1 MAGMNILGSL
11 IYQCIHNEKI
21 NNYKLKARLNAKGNL
36 RGKSKLTQATSTNK
50 IVVLGNESVTL
61 PKGYK
66 AGGMHCG
73 VKKKRLDLGYIVS
86 EVPAAVAGVY
96 TTNIFQAAPLIVTQE
111 SIAKEKKIQAIL
123 VNSGNAN
130 ACTGE
135 QGLLDAKAMQSN
147 FANELGIETDL
158 VAVTS
163 TGVIGELLPMDC
175 INSGI
180 KQILQ
185 QEYEQEANFKQAIL
199 TTDTCIKQIGV
210 QLSIDGKTV
219 SIGGAAKGSGMIHPN
234 MATMLGF
241 VTTDANVAQ
250 DDLLSALKGITNTT
264 FNMITVD
271 GDTSTNDMV
280 LVMANGLADNEQLT
294 KEHPEWDIFVEG
306 LGIVCKELA
315 KKIARDGEGATKLVE
330 VQVSGAFNT
339 DAAKTVGKSII
350 SSNLVKTAIYGTD
363 PNWGRIVT
371 AAGYSGVPIVP
382 NLLEVSIGEYKV
394 FEKGLPCPI
403 DEEEVK
409 SYLEQE
415 NVVIFVNLNQGDY
428 SATAW
433 GCDLTYD
440 YVKINASYRT

>member
-1 MAGMNILGSL
+1 MQAISS
-11 IYQCIHNEKI
+11 NEI
-21 NNYKLKARLNAKGNL
+21 IIIEEG
-36 RGKSKLTQATSTNK
+36 
-50 IVVLGNESVTL
+50 SVTL

-73 VKKKRLDLGYIVS
+73 LKRKRLDLGYVVS
-86 EVPAAVAGVY
+86 EVPATAAGVY
-96 TTNIFQAAPLIVTQE
+96 TTNLFQAAPLLVTQE
-111 SIAKEKKIQAIL
+111 SIAKEKKIQAII

-135 QGLLDAKAMQSN
+135 QGVQDAFEMQKE
-147 FANELGIETDL
+147 FASQLGIENHL
-158 VAVTS
+158 VGVTS
-163 TGVIGELLPMDC
+163 TGVIGELLPIDK
-175 INSGI
+175 IKDGI

-185 QEYEQEANFKQAIL
+185 TEHEDVTKFMEAIL
-199 TTDTCIKQIGV
+199 TTDTSVKHTAV
-210 QLSIDGKTV
+210 QLKIDGKTV
-219 SIGGAAKGSGMIHPN
+219 SIGGASKGSGMIHPN

-241 VTTDANVAQ
+241 VTTDANIEQ
-250 DDLLSALKGITNTT
+250 EELLEALREVTNQT

-280 LVMANGLADNEQLT
+280 LLLANGLAENNQLT
-294 KEHPEWDIFVEG
+294 KDHPEWNIFKQG
-306 LGIVCKELA
+306 LKIVCESLA

-330 VQVSGAFNT
+330 VQVNGGYSQN
-339 DAAKTVGKSII
+339 AASSVGKAII

-371 AAGYSGVPIVP
+371 AIGYSGVPVEP
-382 NLLEVSIGEYKV
+382 NSIKVAIGPFTV
-394 FEKGLPCPI
+394 FENGLPSNFV
-403 DEEEVK
+403 EEEVK
-409 SYLEQE
+409 EYLESE
-415 NVVIFVNLNQGDY
+415 NVKLTVELNQGKY

>member
-1 MAGMNILGSL
+1 
-11 IYQCIHNEKI
+11 
-21 NNYKLKARLNAKGNL
+21 
-36 RGKSKLTQATSTNK
+36 LTQATSTNE
-50 IVVLGNESVTL
+50 IVVLEDGSITL

-66 AGGMHCG
+66 AGGIHCG
-73 VKKKRLDLGYIVS
+73 IKRKRLDLGYIVS
-86 EVPAAVAGVY
+86 EIPAVAAGVY
-96 TTNIFQAAPLIVTQE
+96 TTNIFQAAPLLVTQD
-111 SIAKEKKIQAIL
+111 SIAKENKIQAIL

-135 QGLLDAKAMQSN
+135 QGLLDAYEMQKG
-147 FANELGIETDL
+147 FASELSIQDHL
-158 VAVTS
+158 VGVTS
-163 TGVIGELLPMDC
+163 TGVIGELLPMGK
-175 INSGI
+175 IKTGI

-185 QEYEQEANFKQAIL
+185 KEYESEENFKQAIL

-210 QLSIDGKTV
+210 QINIDGKTV

-241 VTTDANVAQ
+241 VTTDANIAH
-250 DDLLSALKGITNTT
+250 DDLLFALREVTNTT

-280 LVMANGLADNEQLT
+280 LVMANGLAENNQLT
-294 KEHPEWDIFVEG
+294 KDHPEWDLFKQG
-306 LGIVCKELA
+306 LKIVCESLA
-315 KKIARDGEGATKLVE
+315 KKIARDGEGATKLIE
-330 VQVSGAFNT
+330 VQVDGAFSLN
-339 DAAKTVGKSII
+339 AARAVGKSII

-371 AAGYSGVPIVP
+371 AAGYSGVPIEP
-382 NLLEVSIGEYKV
+382 NLLNVSLGQYKV
-394 FEKGLPCPI
+394 FENGLPIPFV
-403 DEEEVK
+403 EEEVK
-409 SYLEQE
+409 GYLENE
-415 NVVIFVNLNQGDY
+415 NVLIHVELNQGDY

>member
-1 MAGMNILGSL
+1 MPAISNKEIV
-11 IYQCIHNEKI
+11 
-21 NNYKLKARLNAKGNL
+21 KLEEG
-36 RGKSKLTQATSTNK
+36 
-50 IVVLGNESVTL
+50 SVTL
-61 PKGYK
+61 PQGFV

-73 VKKKRLDLGYIVS
+73 IKKKRLDLGYIVS
-86 EVPAAVAGVY
+86 EVPATVAGVY
-96 TTNIFQAAPLIVTQE
+96 TTNTFQAAPLIVTQE
-111 SIAKEKKIQAIL
+111 SIAKENKIQAVI

-135 QGLLDAKAMQSN
+135 QGLLDASEMQKE
-147 FANELGIETDL
+147 FANELGIQNHL

-163 TGVIGELLPMDC
+163 TGVIGELMPMEKVTA
-175 INSGI
+175 GI
-180 KQILQ
+180 KQILNPIYQ
-185 QEYEQEANFKQAIL
+185 DEQNFKNAIL
-199 TTDTCIKQIGV
+199 TTDTCIKQVAV
-210 QLSIDGKTV
+210 QMKIDGKTI

-241 VTTDANVAQ
+241 VTTDANIAHE
-250 DDLLSALKGITNTT
+250 DLLTALKDITNQT

-280 LVMANGLADNEQLT
+280 LVLANGLAGNDQLT
-294 KEHPEWDIFVEG
+294 KDHPDWELFKSG
-306 LGIVCKELA
+306 LKLVSEELA

-330 VQVSGAFNT
+330 VQVDGAYSHE
-339 DAAKTVGKSII
+339 AARAVGKSII

-371 AAGYSGVPIVP
+371 AIGYSGIPVEPKKLKVA
-382 NLLEVSIGEYKV
+382 IGPYKV
-394 FEKGLPCPI
+394 FENGLPCAFV
-403 DEEEVK
+403 EEEVK
-409 SYLEQE
+409 EYLEMDTVKILVE
-415 NVVIFVNLNQGDY
+415 LNQGEE

>member
-1 MAGMNILGSL
+1 MA
-11 IYQCIHNEKI
+11 
-21 NNYKLKARLNAKGNL
+21 
-36 RGKSKLTQATSTNK
+36 QATSVNE
-50 IVVLGNESVTL
+50 IVVLEDGSITV
-61 PKGYK
+61 PQGYK

-73 VKKKRLDLGYIVS
+73 IKRKRLDLGYIVS
-86 EVPAAVAGVY
+86 EVPATVAGVY
-96 TTNIFQAAPLIVTQE
+96 TTNIFQAAPLLVTQE
-111 SIAKEKKIQAIL
+111 SIAKENKAQAIL

-135 QGLLDAKAMQSN
+135 RGVADALEMQKE
-147 FANELGIETDL
+147 FASQLGIQDHL
-158 VAVTS
+158 VAITS

-175 INSGI
+175 IKTGI
-180 KQILQ
+180 HNILKT
-185 QEYEQEANFKQAIL
+185 EYEFEENFKQAIL
-199 TTDTCIKQIGV
+199 TTDTCTKQIAV
-210 QLSIDGKTV
+210 QFTIDGKQV
-219 SIGGAAKGSGMIHPN
+219 SIGGTSKGSGMIHPN

-241 VTTDANVAQ
+241 VTTDASVAQ
-250 DDLLSALKGITNTT
+250 EDLLHALREVTNTT

-280 LVMANGLADNEQLT
+280 LVMANGLADNKQLT
-294 KEHPEWDIFVEG
+294 MDHPEWGIFKQG
-306 LGIVCKELA
+306 LQIVCESLA
-315 KKIARDGEGATKLVE
+315 KKIARDGEGATKLIE
-330 VQVSGAFNT
+330 VQVEGAFSLN
-339 DAAKTVGKSII
+339 AARAVGKSII

-371 AAGYSGVPIVP
+371 AAGYSGVPIEP
-382 NLLEVSIGEYKV
+382 NLLEVSLGQYKV

-409 SYLEQE
+409 GYLENE
-415 NVVIFVNLNQGDY
+415 NVVIYVHLHQGEY

>member
-1 MAGMNILGSL
+1 
-11 IYQCIHNEKI
+11 
-21 NNYKLKARLNAKGNL
+21 LKGEI
-36 RGKSKLTQATSTNK
+36 KLTQATSTSE
-50 IVVLGNESVTL
+50 IVVLEEGSVTL

-73 VKKKRLDLGYIVS
+73 IKRKRLDLGYIVS
-86 EVPAAVAGVY
+86 EVPATAAGVY
-96 TTNIFQAAPLIVTQE
+96 TTNIFQAAPLLVTQE
-111 SIAKEKKIQAIL
+111 SVAKENKLQAII

-135 QGLLDAKAMQSN
+135 QGLLDAYTMQKD
-147 FANELGIETDL
+147 FANELGIEAHL

-163 TGVIGELLPMDC
+163 TGVIGELMPMDKVKA
-175 INSGI
+175 GVT
-180 KQILQ
+180 QILNK
-185 QEYEQEANFKQAIL
+185 EYENESLFKEAIL
-199 TTDTCIKQIGV
+199 TTDTCVKHTAV
-210 QLSIDGKTV
+210 QMNIDGKTV
-219 SIGGAAKGSGMIHPN
+219 SIGGASKGSGMIHPN

-241 VTTDANVAQ
+241 VTTDANIAQ
-250 DDLLSALKGITNTT
+250 EDLLAALRDVTNQT

-280 LVMANGLADNEQLT
+280 LVLANGLAENSQLT
-294 KEHPEWDIFVEG
+294 KDHPDWDIFKKG
-306 LGIVCKELA
+306 LKLVCESLA

-330 VQVSGAFNT
+330 VQVTGSYSRN
-339 DAAKTVGKSII
+339 AASAVGKAII

-371 AAGYSGVPIVP
+371 AIGYSGVPVEP
-382 NLLEVSIGEYKV
+382 NAIKVAIGPYTV
-394 FEKGLPCPI
+394 FENGLPSMFV
-403 DEEEVK
+403 EEEVK
-409 SYLEQE
+409 EYLQLD
-415 NVVIFVNLNQGDY
+415 VIKIHVELNQGEF

>member
-1 MAGMNILGSL
+1 MQTI
-11 IYQCIHNEKI
+11 
-21 NNYKLKARLNAKGNL
+21 
-36 RGKSKLTQATSTNK
+36 SKNK
-50 IVVLGNESVTL
+50 IVVLNEESVTL

-86 EVPAAVAGVY
+86 EVPATAAGVY
-96 TTNIFQAAPLIVTQE
+96 TTNIFQAAPLLVTQE
-111 SIAKEKKIQAIL
+111 SIAKEHKIQAIL

-135 QGLLDAKAMQSN
+135 QGLKDAFEMQSK
-147 FANELGIETDL
+147 FANELGIQDHL

-163 TGVIGELLPMDC
+163 TGVIGELLPMGK
-175 INSGI
+175 INAGI
-180 KQILQ
+180 EQILRS
-185 QEYEQEANFKQAIL
+185 EYETEENFKNAIL
-199 TTDTCIKQIGV
+199 TTDTCMKQIGV
-210 QLSIDGKTV
+210 QIKVDEKTV

-241 VTTDANVAQ
+241 VTTDANIAHE
-250 DDLLSALKGITNTT
+250 DLLFALKDVTNTT

-280 LVMANGLADNEQLT
+280 LVMANGMAENNQLT
-294 KEHPEWDIFVEG
+294 KEHPDWNLFVDG
-306 LGIVCKELA
+306 LKVVCESLA

-330 VQVSGAFNT
+330 VQVNGAYSVNS
-339 DAAKTVGKSII
+339 ARAVGKSII

-371 AAGYSGVPIVP
+371 AIGYSGVPVEP
-382 NLLEVSIGEYKV
+382 NAIKVSIGPFTV
-394 FEKGLPCPI
+394 FEHGLPSHI
-403 DEEEVK
+403 VEQEVK
-409 SYLEQE
+409 EYLELE
-415 NVVIFVNLNQGDY
+415 DIKIVVELNQGEN